1 MMLTMEKLPT
11 PGHALIEV
19 PYVRRPIVA
28 GKRGPDYVLTIS
40 NCLHKSNPG
49 LSPKKKTSQK
59 CHNLF
64 KLAVQ
69 IRGDTFGLH

>member
-49 LSPKKKTSQK
+49 LSP
-59 CHNLF
+59 
-64 KLAVQ
+64 
-69 IRGDTFGLH
+69 